1 MSERASFHPRTGD
14 WHAPHADHD
23 DSAYDIRHTTSISSR
38 AIIARPSLRQQAAYA
53 ADSTRAARPR
63 RRRKPA
69 PKPPAVT
76 PKGYTLGHAG
86 RQIRIGPV
94 AFWICV
100 GSLVIMAGWSAVTA
114 TYFAF
119 HDEVL
124 ARLISRQAAMQFAYE
139 DRIAEMRAQVDR
151 VTSRQLLD
159 QEQFERKLDLIAK
172 RQSAIEARSSSLGA
186 LNDPATTGSIRP
198 PTRSIA
204 PREPA
209 GAANSTVADQRDTTP
224 PAPCRSSA
232 TRC

>member
-1 MSERASFHPRTGD
+1 MSHRPLSHHRVADRHGYAAEGDQDGPYQHP
-14 WHAPHADHD
+14 
-23 DSAYDIRHTTSISSR
+23 DSAHYIDQLDDHYDH
-38 AIIARPSLRQQAAYA
+38 RQAEPAPAQAAYA
-53 ADSTRAARPR
+53 ADSVDPRYPVDNPVPR

-151 VTSRQLLD
+151 VTSRQLA
-159 QEQFERKLDLIAK
+159 RT
-172 RQSAIEARSSSLGA
+172 SAIKA
-186 LNDPATTGSIRP
+186 
-198 PTRSIA
+198 
-204 PREPA
+204 
-209 GAANSTVADQRDTTP
+209 
-224 PAPCRSSA
+224 
-232 TRC
+232 